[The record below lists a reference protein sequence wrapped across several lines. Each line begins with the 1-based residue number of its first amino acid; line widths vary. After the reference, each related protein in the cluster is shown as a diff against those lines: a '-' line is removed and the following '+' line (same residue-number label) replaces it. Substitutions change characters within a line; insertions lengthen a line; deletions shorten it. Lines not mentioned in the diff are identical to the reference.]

1 MKTNNQTIITG
12 TGRETKFQR
21 HHGIRKE
28 QIMRKGVSV
37 LGQVVNND
45 QWGREG
51 IIHCCVSLHC

>member
-1 MKTNNQTIITG
+1 MKTNNENIITG
-12 TGRETKFQR
+12 MDQGTKFQG
-21 HHGIRKE
+21 HHGIGKG

-51 IIHCCVSLHC
+51 IIHCCVPFTA